1 MLDQMTLY
9 QSWANPAAV
18 VLLLQVL
25 LFLQPLLGQN
35 ELS

>member
-1 MLDQMTLY
+1 MLDQMTWY
-9 QSWANPAAV
+9 QSWENPAVA